1 MRLWRVKMLRVSPSI
16 IPRAGCHPRSP
27 GMAEGTGWSPWNWW
41 RKHQESMGP
50 WLFPS
55 KWNKSQNIDT
65 GPVYLWCEWKRY
77 NRSSSPKEVEL
88 GKFLIFRILTAS
100 RAAISLQNLLLL
112 ARELW
117 MSRLW
122 NRLMRDEREANR
134 PSMKW
139 DKAWIVSAAHLC
151 DEMEAESTWNEQH
164 IPRELVNSEA
174 TKQII
179 T

>member
-1 MRLWRVKMLRVSPSI
+1 M
-16 IPRAGCHPRSP
+16 
-27 GMAEGTGWSPWNWW
+27 
-41 RKHQESMGP
+41 
-50 WLFPS
+50 
-55 KWNKSQNIDT
+55 
-65 GPVYLWCEWKRY
+65 
-77 NRSSSPKEVEL
+77 

-139 DKAWIVSAAHLC
+139 DKAWIVSAEHLC
-151 DEMEAESTWNEQH
+151 DEMEAEST
-164 IPRELVNSEA
+164 
-174 TKQII
+174 
-179 T
+179 